1 MRLYCSSLTLMRHPA
16 NKQTNKQEGIF
27 YYSLLLQDFSR
38 YLMLISK
45 KPESCWL
52 AMPAAYKGL
61 LGLARAAAGA
71 GGGRRRRAR
80 GRDGRGCAGPAGV
93 GAQRTAPQSR
103 LGAGGE
109 SSAEGRRGQ
118 ESDAARPSPS
128 ASGLASHSLR
138 AARPAARRGGPGQV
152 RPRGGTHLR
161 GGAPTRADG
170 LRPARGPGAAA
181 PGSPGLAWLRGQ
193 KRPRRA
199 ASPWV
204 CPRRAHGRAALRP
217 WVWWR

>member
-1 MRLYCSSLTLMRHPA
+1 MHPDETVFLEPYPYATSS
-16 NKQTNKQEGIF
+16 KQTNKQTRGYF
-27 YYSLLLQDFSR
+27 LLLTAAPGFQQVFDAD
-38 YLMLISK
+38 LEEAGVL
-45 KPESCWL
+45 L
-52 AMPAAYKGL
+52 AGHAG
-61 LGLARAAAGA
+61 GIQRAPGA
-71 GGGRRRRAR
+71 GPSRGGRRRRAR
-80 GRDGRGCAGPAGV
+80 GRDGRGGAGPAGV

-152 RPRGGTHLR
+152 RPRGGPHLR

-181 PGSPGLAWLRGQ
+181 PGSPGLARLRGQ